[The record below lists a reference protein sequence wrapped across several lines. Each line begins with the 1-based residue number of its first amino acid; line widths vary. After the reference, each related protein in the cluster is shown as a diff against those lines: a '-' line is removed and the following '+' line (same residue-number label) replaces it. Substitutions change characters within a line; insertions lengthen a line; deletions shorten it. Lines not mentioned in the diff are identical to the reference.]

1 LALYASI
8 RRASIADTLGGKR
21 ERDVLTE
28 NRSDPTIDRT
38 ESPHDMPAVSTGWF
52 AVWTRARHE
61 GRVLDQLQRKNLEAF
76 LPRVARWSR
85 WKDRKKRVE
94 WPLFPGYCFVRI
106 DPDDTL
112 PVLKCSGVVSVVSS
126 NGRPAAIPDVEIDSI
141 RTLVESELS
150 YDPCPLVK
158 IGQMVHVVSGPLKGV
173 VGRLTRKGNHARL
186 VLSVDLIG
194 QGVAVELDAADVRPY

>member
-1 LALYASI
+1 VLIETPSAL
-8 RRASIADTLGGKR
+8 
-21 ERDVLTE
+21 
-28 NRSDPTIDRT
+28 TISRT
-38 ESPHDMPAVSTGWF
+38 EPPDDMRVVSTGWF

-61 GRVLDQLQRKNLEAF
+61 GRVLDQLQRKDLEAF
-76 LPRVARWSR
+76 LPRVPRWSR

-106 DPDDTL
+106 HPDDTL
-112 PVLKCSGVVSVVSS
+112 PVLKCSGVVAVVSS
-126 NGRPAAIPDVEIDSI
+126 NGRPAVIPDVEIDSI
-141 RTLVESELS
+141 RTLVDSELS
-150 YDPCPLVK
+150 YDPCPFVK
-158 IGQMVHVVSGPLKGV
+158 IGQMVQVVSGPLKGV

>member
-1 LALYASI
+1 M
-8 RRASIADTLGGKR
+8 IADILGG
-21 ERDVLTE
+21 ERDIGVLIE
-28 NRSDPTIDRT
+28 NRSGLTTGRT
-38 ESPHDMPAVSTGWF
+38 ERLHDMPVVTTGWF

-61 GRVLDQLQRKNLEAF
+61 GRVLDQLQRKDLEAF

-126 NGRPAAIPDVEIDSI
+126 NGRPALIPDVEIDSI

-158 IGQMVHVVSGPLKGV
+158 IGQMVQVVSGPLKGV